1 MATYRKE
8 DRLCESCGVIFKG
21 RRDAKYCSSRCR
33 VYASARRKEDNR
45 KGKPIFDAL
54 GPYKE
59 PDKITWDGG
68 NLPDVEHIQAGEE

>member
-1 MATYRKE
+1 MRGWQ
-8 DRLCESCGVIFKG
+8 DRICKRCGVVFKG
-21 RRDAKYCSSRCR
+21 TIRAQYCGPKCK
-33 VYASARRKEDNR
+33 VYAYRERKDDER

-54 GPYKE
+54 RPYKE